1 MVLKKVILCY
11 IFRIKKFIIAG
22 SRTGGKILA
31 DKKNYKGTEKREY
44 ARIPFNYVVTCRDCA
59 GNVESVSHFAFM
71 HSKNV
76 SAGGLLLESKY
87 YYPPATL
94 LEIKLSIPSI
104 SHSIKIIGEV
114 LRSEELKKN
123 NIFNLGVSFVKIDEK
138 GRNELI
144 KFIESHL
151 D

>member
-1 MVLKKVILCY
+1 MADNENFK
-11 IFRIKKFIIAG
+11 
-22 SRTGGKILA
+22 GG
-31 DKKNYKGTEKREY
+31 EKRKH

-87 YYPPATL
+87 YYPPDTL

-114 LRSEELKKN
+114 LRSEEIKKN

-138 GRNELI
+138 GRNELV